1 MNSRKI
7 VFKRKKPI
15 HKSGD
20 KSLNNKIEE
29 WVSYWRANPHRFI
42 TEYLGL
48 RFRGDFQ
55 PVLFYAMD
63 LYINFIYVAS
73 RGLGKSTITL
83 LYCIMRCILY
93 PETKIVV
100 IAPLRSQSL
109 GFVKKIKEFARL
121 SPNLLK
127 EIKDGFDGIKTG
139 VNECG
144 VYFENGSQIITKT
157 FGEGSRG
164 ERANIIIVDEF
175 AQIKDNTL
183 LNKVFIPMLSDG
195 RAPAY
200 IKLTD
205 EERRQYEEPNRQLY
219 LSSIR
224 TEAEWSWE
232 YFLTYI
238 DFITN
243 GNPDYGVLSLPYQ
256 FGVKAGYIQKR
267 TVEQSFRE
275 APDQKEFLKAE
286 YEAIPVRTD
295 TGSFFKYSDIVKM
308 RDHCQVFVA
317 KSDEEYIE
325 HKDKPEKWQF
335 YVPKLEGELRIL
347 SMDVALIES
356 PKNDNTS
363 FWITRLIPNGDK
375 YYKSIAYAETLH
387 GLNALIQ
394 AKRLKQLFYE
404 FDCDF
409 VGIDAQGNGRGRDAH
424 LYRNIYFKIEEEIGK
439 AEMLIRVEG

>member
-1 MNSRKI
+1 MNNRKI
-7 VFKRKKPI
+7 VLKRKRSEG
-15 HKSGD
+15 KSGD
-20 KSLNNKIEE
+20 GHLRDKIEE

-48 RFRGDFQ
+48 QFKGDFQ

-63 LYINFIYVAS
+63 LFTHFIYVAS
-73 RGLGKSTITL
+73 RGLGKSTLTL

-100 IAPLRSQSL
+100 VAPLRSQSL
-109 GFVKKIKEFARL
+109 GFVKKIKEFARR

-139 VNECG
+139 VNDCG

-157 FGEGSRG
+157 FAEGSRG
-164 ERANIIIVDEF
+164 ERAHIIIVDEF

-183 LNKVFIPMLSDG
+183 LNKVFIPMLSSG
-195 RAPAY
+195 RDPMY
-200 IKLTD
+200 LDLTEKEKLQYT
-205 EERRQYEEPNRQLY
+205 EENRQLY

-224 TEAEWSWE
+224 TEAEWSWD

-238 DFITN
+238 DFITK
-243 GNPDYGVLSLPYQ
+243 GDASYGVLSLPYQ
-256 FGVKAGYIQKR
+256 FGVEAGYIQKS
-267 TVEQSFRE
+267 TVEQTFKE
-275 APDQKEFLKAE
+275 APDQIPFLRAE

-295 TGSFFKYSDIVKM
+295 TGSFFKYSDIVKS
-308 RDHCQVFVA
+308 RDHCQVLVA
-317 KSDEEYIE
+317 KSDTEYVE
-325 HKDKPEKWQF
+325 YKDRPEKWPF
-335 YVPKLEGELRIL
+335 YIPKLEGELRIL

-375 YYKSIAYAETLH
+375 YYKSIVYSETLH

-404 FDCDF
+404 FECDY
-409 VGIDAQGNGRGRDAH
+409 VGIDAQGNGRGRDAP